1 VRKRDGEESVRE
13 EQMQRHGRTPRT
25 PPPETAESSTKAGME
40 ANTGGTDINDLRR
53 ELAEQQRIIQQLQ
66 QERNPNLGMTVV
78 TENTLGNFLHFSIRD
93 ALEAVPNFDGENI
106 AFVYF
111 VEGCEEALSMVA
123 PTQEVA
129 LVRAIRNKLKGDAHR
144 SILGKTFGNM
154 QELVEFLRTKYGPR
168 ETVYE
173 AQGRLAYL
181 YQKKDEKVAAYA
193 NRVRELGKRILDAH
207 KRETGQISLE
217 FRDSIDKHL
226 KTSFLRGLNR
236 EIIIS
241 KEGTFE
247 EIESRAIDAEKELET
262 INMIRR
268 VVLAENIPTEKR
280 ASTRRIEAE
289 IITCQFCHKKGHTA
303 DRCWQINKFQGANGN
318 KNLTNPGT
326 LHGNNNISNNNNNNN
341 AKPST
346 SDNQSQANE
355 VITCRYC
362 KKLGHSIEE
371 CRKRIYNNNLRQ
383 NNQIQG
389 NGQIPERTGAIPGN
403 IKIRPTQ
410 VIAAEVELDTEQ

>member
-1 VRKRDGEESVRE
+1 
-13 EQMQRHGRTPRT
+13 MQRHGRTPRT

-40 ANTGGTDINDLRR
+40 ANTEGMDINDLRR

-78 TENTLGNFLHFSIRD
+78 TENTLGNFYYFSIRD

-123 PTQEVA
+123 PTQEIA

-144 SILGKTFGNM
+144 SILGKTFNNM

-217 FRDSIDKHL
+217 FRDSINKHS

-268 VVLAENIPTEKR
+268 VVLAENVPTETR
-280 ASTRRIEAE
+280 TSIRRIEAE
-289 IITCQFCHKKGHTA
+289 IISCQFCHKKGHTA

-326 LHGNNNISNNNNNNN
+326 LREINNISNNNNNNNNN

-403 IKIRPTQ
+403 TKIRPTR
-410 VIAAEVELDTEQ
+410 VVAAEVELNTEQ